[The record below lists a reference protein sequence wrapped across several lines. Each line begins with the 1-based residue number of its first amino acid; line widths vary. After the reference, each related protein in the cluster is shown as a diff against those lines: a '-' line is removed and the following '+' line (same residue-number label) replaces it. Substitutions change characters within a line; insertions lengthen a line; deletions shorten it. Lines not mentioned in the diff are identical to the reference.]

1 MRRYCLSYHKFKTAF
16 IKRKIL
22 NGGLK
27 LGNSLESVRE
37 FQTCENLRL
46 SQILYKLSIG
56 ELVGICGPQT
66 IL

>member
-1 MRRYCLSYHKFKTAF
+1 MVVSS
-16 IKRKIL
+16 
-22 NGGLK
+22 
-27 LGNSLESVRE
+27 LGIESVRE